1 MSPVWS
7 AALVAAAGYLVAV
20 AWGRK
25 GWPKVL
31 PALLLAAYVGASS
44 PLAAAAFAFC
54 ALGDAF
60 LLVKERFFLHGLA
73 AFLVGHALFIPTFL
87 LRAAVAPPLWLAGAM
102 GLFAVGV
109 LAAVVPRL
117 SGVLRLAVP
126 IYALALAG
134 MVVAAGALSPLA
146 AAGAAT
152 FAVSDGVLA
161 VNRFVRPFRGAEIVV
176 MLTYYVAILT
186 IGLAL
191 GPG

>member
-1 MSPVWS
+1 VSPVW
-7 AALVAAAGYLVAV
+7 AAAVVAAAGYLVAV
-20 AWGRK
+20 VWGKK
-25 GWPKVL
+25 GWPKVV
-31 PALLLAAYVGASS
+31 PALLLAGYVGASS
-44 PLAAAAFAFC
+44 PLAAAAFACC

-73 AFLVGHALFIPTFL
+73 AFLVGHALFIPTFV
-87 LRAAVAPPLWLAGAM
+87 LRAPGSPPWWLIGAM
-102 GLFAVGV
+102 GVFAAAV

-117 SGVLRLAVP
+117 RGVLRVAVT

-152 FAVSDGVLA
+152 FAVSDGALA